1 MKNLKDTLLESSVLD
16 IDGTLSDG
24 DEYAKRMDTF
34 GFKYKLRNIFT
45 TTRNEFECFDTYKL
59 QKLTKDMYVN
69 NRIKEIVKEP
79 WVTRQ
84 MYYLAIFI
92 DNIARSDLKIGNKN
106 LSSFGSLT
114 KQIESFNDNLKE
126 IMTKAGVFVSN
137 RKYIFSWGV
146 KPTRFHI
153 HFEGDQTTT
162 NNGSDNTDWI
172 EFEYIFEE

>member
-1 MKNLKDTLLESSVLD
+1 MKSIYEYIKEGLLAGQDETLKN
-16 IDGTLSDG
+16 G
-24 DEYAKRMDTF
+24 DEYAKQMGTF

-45 TTRNEFECFDTYKL
+45 TTRNELDCFDTHEL
-59 QKLTKDMYVN
+59 HKLTKDMYVN
-69 NRIKEIVKEP
+69 DHIKEIAQTP
-79 WVTRQ
+79 WVTKQ

-92 DNIARSDLKIGNKN
+92 DNIARRDLKIGNKN

-114 KQIESFNDNLKE
+114 KQIESFNDNLKD
-126 IMTKAGVFVSN
+126 ILTKEGVFISD

-162 NNGSDNTDWI
+162 KYGSDDTDWI